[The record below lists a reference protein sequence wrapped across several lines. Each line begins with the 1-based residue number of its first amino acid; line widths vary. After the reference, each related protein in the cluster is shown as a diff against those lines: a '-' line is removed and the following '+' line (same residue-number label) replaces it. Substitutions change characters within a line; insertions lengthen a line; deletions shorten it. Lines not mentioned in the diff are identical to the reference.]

1 MTFAIPLIVIL
12 GSYMAI
18 IIIIYK
24 RSKQSQVFRGSV
36 RGECMTQKAK
46 FHTIKVTGVLVLSFI
61 LCWTPYYS
69 MTFW

>member
-18 IIIIYK
+18 ITIIYK
-24 RSKQSQVFRGSV
+24 RSNQSQVFRGLV

-46 FHTIKVTGVLVLSFI
+46 FHTIKVLVLSFI